1 MTVLDNDYYSIMEMR
16 ELLDNKAISVR
27 ELVDDAFRK
36 MKASNPKLNSFVLM
50 TEELALNQA
59 NEADKR
65 LATTGPVSVLDGIP
79 LAVKDLYDTAGITTA
94 GGTAAFKNRIPDE
107 DSDVIDLLQRAGM
120 IVVGKTNTHELAMGM
135 TTNNPH
141 YGPTRNPWDLTRVP
155 GGSSGGS
162 GAAVAAGQVAAAL
175 GTDTGGSVRN
185 PAAFCGITGHKPTFG
200 LVSTKGI
207 IPLSKTLDHAG
218 PMTRSAEECALMLEW
233 MLEPSKR
240 VSFVNKLEDSI
251 AGLRLAI
258 IPSLLEGCQ
267 SGILDSFDKSISIF
281 RGLGVE
287 ITELE
292 PMPDYID
299 MRGKLSPIATAEGST
314 YIESILRDN
323 KELIGER
330 VRAQMLAGLD
340 ASLHDYVRALDY
352 RREVEASFE
361 NALHTHQIDGYII
374 PTCPQVAEPITDD
387 LENLGKKVR
396 NTSVFNQSR
405 QPSISVPNGFDSDEL
420 PTGLMISTAQGT
432 DSLTLQIAHNF
443 QKVTDFHL
451 QRPSIAKS

>member
-1 MTVLDNDYYSIMEMR
+1 MTALDNDYCSIMELR
-16 ELLDNKAISVR
+16 ELLDNKDVSAR
-27 ELVDDAFRK
+27 ELVDDTFRK
-36 MKASNPKLNSFVLM
+36 IKESNPGLNSFVLM
-50 TEELALNQA
+50 TEKLALSQA
-59 NEADKR
+59 AKADER

-218 PMTRSAEECALMLEW
+218 PMTRSVEECALMLEW

-240 VSFVNKLEDSI
+240 VSFVDQLEDSI

-258 IPSLLEGCQ
+258 IPSLLESCQ
-267 SGILDSFDKSISIF
+267 SGVLDSFEKSISIF

-292 PMPDYID
+292 PMPDYINT
-299 MRGKLSPIATAEGST
+299 RGKLSPIATAEGST
-314 YIESILRDN
+314 YIENILRDN

-330 VRAQMLAGLD
+330 VRAQMLTGLD

-361 NALHTHQIDGYII
+361 NALHTHQIHGYII

-387 LENLGKKVR
+387 PENLGKKVR
-396 NTSVFNQSR
+396 NTSVFNQTR
-405 QPSISVPNGFDSDEL
+405 QPSISVPNGFDSDDL

-451 QRPSIAKS
+451 QRPPAAKS

>member
-1 MTVLDNDYYSIMEMR
+1 MTALDNDYCSIMELR
-16 ELLDNKAISVR
+16 ELLDNKDVSAR
-27 ELVDDAFRK
+27 ELVDDTFRK
-36 MKASNPKLNSFVLM
+36 IKESNPGLNSFVLM
-50 TEELALNQA
+50 TEKLALSQA
-59 NEADKR
+59 AKADER

-218 PMTRSAEECALMLEW
+218 PMTRSVEECALMLEW

-240 VSFVNKLEDSI
+240 VSFVDQLEDSI

-258 IPSLLEGCQ
+258 IPSLLESCQ
-267 SGILDSFDKSISIF
+267 SGVLDSFEKSISIF

-292 PMPDYID
+292 PMPDYINT
-299 MRGKLSPIATAEGST
+299 RGKLSPIATAEGST
-314 YIESILRDN
+314 YIENILRDN

-330 VRAQMLAGLD
+330 VRAQMLTGLD

-361 NALHTHQIDGYII
+361 NALHTHQIHGYII

-387 LENLGKKVR
+387 PENLEKKVR
-396 NTSVFNQSR
+396 NTSVFNQTR
-405 QPSISVPNGFDSDEL
+405 QPSISVPNGFDSDDL

-451 QRPSIAKS
+451 QRPPAAKS

>member
-1 MTVLDNDYYSIMEMR
+1 MTVLDNDYYSIMELR
-16 ELLDNKAISVR
+16 KLLDNKDVSAR
-27 ELVDDAFRK
+27 ELVDDTFRK
-36 MKASNPKLNSFVLM
+36 VRETDPKLNSFVLM
-50 TEELALNQA
+50 TEELALRQA
-59 NEADKR
+59 TEADER
-65 LATTGPVSVLDGIP
+65 LASTGPVSVLDGIP

-94 GGTAAFKNRIPDE
+94 GGTAAFKDRIPDE

-240 VSFVNKLEDSI
+240 VSFVDQLEDSI

-267 SGILDSFDKSISIF
+267 TGILDSFENSLSVF

-292 PMPDYID
+292 PMPDYIN

-314 YIESILRDN
+314 YIENILRES
-323 KELIGER
+323 KELVGER
-330 VRAQMLAGLD
+330 VRGQMLAGLD

-352 RREVEASFE
+352 RQDVEVSFE
-361 NALHTHQIDGYII
+361 NALREHQIDGYII
-374 PTCPQVAEPITDD
+374 PTCPQVAEPITDEP
-387 LENLGKKVR
+387 ENLGKKVR
-396 NTSVFNQSR
+396 NTSVFNQTR
-405 QPSISVPNGFDSDEL
+405 QPSISVPNGFDSDGL
-420 PTGLMISTAQGT
+420 PTGLMISTAQNT
-432 DSLTLQIAHNF
+432 DRLTLQIAHNF

-451 QRPSIAKS
+451 QIPASEQS